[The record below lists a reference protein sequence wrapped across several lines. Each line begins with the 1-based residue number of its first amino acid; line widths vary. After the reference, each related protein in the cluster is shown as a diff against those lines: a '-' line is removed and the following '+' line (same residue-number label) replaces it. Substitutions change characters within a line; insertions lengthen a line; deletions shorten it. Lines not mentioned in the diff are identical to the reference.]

1 MKVKLKRKYADR
13 IALWICSV
21 WMVLVLCSCQSEGEE
36 VEHVEA
42 FIAENIMMNADGFSV
57 PAGYK
62 KVNSITNYEDNRG
75 ATQSRV
81 RAIEDYYDSNGNFI
95 ITKVYD
101 QSHKR
106 LKNLQTEDT
115 NNLEQELDQPLT
127 IHIPDDQTWKP
138 VQLTDEQ
145 KDEIKAHVMKHTK
158 NL

>member
-1 MKVKLKRKYADR
+1 MNLKNKRQFSS
-13 IALWICSV
+13 WICSV
-21 WMVLVLCSCQSEGEE
+21 WMVLVLCSCQSEGEK

-42 FIAENIMMNADGFSV
+42 FIAENIMMSADGFSV
-57 PAGYK
+57 SAGYK

-115 NNLEQELDQPLT
+115 NNLEQKLDQPLT
-127 IHIPDDQTWKP
+127 IHIPDDHGWRP

-145 KDEIKAHVMKHTK
+145 KDEVKAHVMKHTK

>member
-1 MKVKLKRKYADR
+1 MNLKNKRQFSS
-13 IALWICSV
+13 WICSI
-21 WMVLVLCSCQSEGEE
+21 WMVLVLCSCLSEGEK

-106 LKNLQTEDT
+106 LKNLRTEDT

-127 IHIPDDQTWKP
+127 IHIPDDHAWRP

-145 KDEIKAHVMKHTK
+145 KDEVKAHVMKHTK

>member
-1 MKVKLKRKYADR
+1 MALKNKLRFG
-13 IALWICSV
+13 LWTCSV
-21 WMVLVLCSCQSEGEE
+21 WMVLVLCSCQSEGEK

-42 FIAENIMMNADGFSV
+42 FIASV
-57 PAGYK
+57 PTGYK

-75 ATQSRV
+75 ATMSRI

-101 QSHKR
+101 QRHKR

-127 IHIPDDQTWKP
+127 IHVPDDQTWRL
-138 VQLTDEQ
+138 VQLSDEQ

-158 NL
+158 NLCVNCN

>member
-1 MKVKLKRKYADR
+1 VALKNKLQFG
-13 IALWICSV
+13 LWIGSV
-21 WMVLVLCSCQSEGEE
+21 WMVLVLCSCQSEGEK

-42 FIAENIMMNADGFSV
+42 FIAENIIMNADGFYVS
-57 PAGYK
+57 AGYI

-75 ATQSRV
+75 ATQSRI
-81 RAIEDYYDSNGNFI
+81 RAIEDYYDSDGSFI
-95 ITKVYD
+95 RTKVYD
-101 QSHKR
+101 QRHKR

-127 IHIPDDQTWKP
+127 IHIPDDQTWKS

-145 KDEIKAHVMKHTK
+145 KDEVKAHVMKHTK